1 MLKEY
6 CGRQLSNDVRPTG
19 TMLVASSPS
28 GEENGHIEEQV
39 TENFNV
45 GMKLDNTSV
54 LANLSEKL
62 KHLSEIEC
70 VELEQLI
77 LEHFDIFPDVPS
89 RTTIMNHEFMM

>member
-6 CGRQLSNDVRPTG
+6 CGRQPSNDVRLTA
-19 TMLVASSPS
+19 TMVVSSSPS
-28 GEENGHIEEQV
+28 GEENGHVEEQV

-62 KHLSEIEC
+62 KHL
-70 VELEQLI
+70 
-77 LEHFDIFPDVPS
+77 
-89 RTTIMNHEFMM
+89 